1 MHMSVLPTQSNTLTI
16 AKESLAMSER
26 TGDKTF
32 QRMALGLMALTGIG
46 TLLHAVHELYRDVQ
60 PRREKAKAAAQ
71 AQPAEAK
78 GEPQPL
84 AHDEIPSQSWVH
96 KARVGE
102 RPAEG
107 ERLWSESLEHRG
119 RGRHH

>member
-1 MHMSVLPTQSNTLTI
+1 
-16 AKESLAMSER
+16 MSER

-78 GEPQPL
+78 GEPRQL
-84 AHDEIPSQSWVH
+84 EHDESPSRSWVH

-107 ERLWSESLEHRG
+107 ERLWSESLEHQG